1 MLRRLIHPFNH
12 VDAMTDTPRFDLPP
26 ELEQLLQQLRGRIR
40 KYVFLEGIALTLA
53 ALAGL
58 FWLSL
63 ALDHAW
69 FAVSRLELP
78 IWFRATFDVVVLSLM
93 TLLIVSWIGLRVF
106 RAFRL
111 KALALVLE
119 RRFPQLDDRL
129 VTAVE
134 LAAGK
139 ADGNSALSRAM
150 MQKTIGDV
158 AREASQLNLDDVF
171 NPQPLRRALTGAVVL
186 FASIGGL
193 ALVNS
198 TALAT
203 WKDSFWDLDAQ
214 YWQRQFALNVKVIA
228 QPGDLVREF
237 RDGKYKHP
245 RGADLALL
253 IEVPEGKLVPETV
266 QLKYRLSEGRGGGT
280 VLCSKVGERQFRHAI
295 AGLLDDVEFWI
306 YGGDFVS
313 RQPYQVDVVDAPHL
327 DRIELASFYP
337 DYTGMLNPE
346 SKPERPLRTI
356 VPVRGTQVALPVE
369 TEFFLQ
375 AQSNKPLK
383 QVRVQMA
390 SRELVLDVTESRT
403 TAKVIERNE
412 ETQKADVVE
421 IGVTD
426 WVNSS
431 RQELSV
437 PLLVSG
443 LLTDSSKARFTSL
456 KEKHGTLVVP
466 PDTQLRIYLEDTDEI
481 LTPEPARVLI
491 SGIVDQ
497 PPVVETKLRGIG
509 TSITRKASIPILGR
523 IADDY
528 GLADVRFE
536 FQINDAPEWTRRTLE
551 AGLPTDT
558 VSRREFKLQRKSDEE
573 YERFDVVALDLSLG
587 QKLVVSV
594 AAEDK
599 DNLNGPHITRG
610 ERYTFKVVT
619 NEELLSVLYQR
630 ELNLRRRFEQI
641 IEESKGTQRDLIRH
655 RARVDDRS
663 KLVSSGTMD
672 DESKQK
678 LTTLN
683 NAIIACAE
691 QSLHAVRKNANETA
705 SLELG
710 FRDIREE
717 LVNNGLHTPQT
728 LERLDDRIV
737 KPLHAINA
745 QDYPLVDE
753 ALGLYR
759 LANNKSQDPTPAIDA
774 SVQALGVLIAN
785 MERILGE
792 MRKLETFQEALEQ
805 LKAIIEQQEQLTDKT
820 KKEQKKKLLEGLQ

>member
-1 MLRRLIHPFNH
+1 MN
-12 VDAMTDTPRFDLPP
+12 DSPRFDLPMD
-26 ELEQLLQQLRGRIR
+26 LQRLLQQLRGRIR
-40 KYVFLEGIALTLA
+40 KYVLLEGIALTLA
-53 ALAGL
+53 AFASL
-58 FWLSL
+58 FWVSFG
-63 ALDHAW
+63 LDHAW

-78 IWFRATFDVVVLSLM
+78 VWFRATFDVLVLSLV
-93 TLLIVSWIGLRVF
+93 TFAIVSWIGLRLF
-106 RAFRL
+106 RSFRL

-134 LAAGK
+134 LASGK
-139 ADGNSALSRAM
+139 ADANSQLSRAM
-150 MQKTIGDV
+150 MMRTIDDV
-158 AREASQLNLDDVF
+158 AREASQLDLNDVF
-171 NPQPLRRALTGAVVL
+171 NPQPLRRAFVGAVVL

-193 ALVNS
+193 AIVNG

-203 WKDSFWDLDAQ
+203 WKDSFLDLDAQ
-214 YWQRQFALNVKVIA
+214 YWQRQFELNVKVIA

-237 RDGKYKHP
+237 RDGQYKHP
-245 RGADLALL
+245 RGADLALM

-266 QLKYRLSEGRGGGT
+266 QLKYRLAEGRGGGT

-313 RQPYQVDVVDAPHL
+313 RLPYRVNVVDAPHL

-337 DYTGMLNPE
+337 DYTGITNPE
-346 SKPERPLRTI
+346 SKPNQPLRTI
-356 VPVRGTQVALPVE
+356 VPVRGTQVSLPVE
-369 TEFFLQ
+369 TEFILQ
-375 AQSNKPLK
+375 GQSNKPLK
-383 QVRVQMA
+383 QVRIQMA
-390 SRELVLDVTESRT
+390 SRELVLDVTTSGT
-403 TAKVIERNE
+403 TGKLIERND
-412 ETQKADVVE
+412 ETQKADVVD
-421 IGVTD
+421 INVAN
-426 WVNSS
+426 WISS
-431 RQELSV
+431 TRTQVAV
-437 PLLVSG
+437 PLLVSS
-443 LLTDSSKARFTSL
+443 LQTDAAKSRLASL
-456 KEKHGTLVVP
+456 NEQLGTLVVP

-491 SGIVDQ
+491 SGVVDQ

-523 IADDY
+523 VSDDY

-536 FQINDAPEWTRRTLE
+536 FQINDAPEWTRRVLE
-551 AGLPTDT
+551 VGLPTDASKA
-558 VSRREFKLQRKSDEE
+558 VPREFKLQHKTDEDF
-573 YERFDVVALDLSLG
+573 ERFDVVSLDLSLG
-587 QKLVVSV
+587 QKLVVSI
-594 AAEDK
+594 AAQDK

-641 IEESKGTQRDLIRH
+641 IEESRATQRDLIRH
-655 RARVDDRS
+655 RARVDDRA
-663 KLVSSGTMD
+663 KLVSGGATD
-672 DESKQK
+672 DDTKQK
-678 LTTLN
+678 LTALN

-691 QSLHAVRKNANETA
+691 QSLHAVRKNANENA
-705 SLELG
+705 SVEMA

-745 QDYPLVDE
+745 KDYPLVDE

-759 LANNKSQDPTPAIDA
+759 LSNNKGNDPTAAIDA
-774 SVQALGVLIAN
+774 SVQAIGSLIAN

-805 LKAIIEQQEQLTDKT
+805 LKAIIEQQEQLTEKT

>member
-1 MLRRLIHPFNH
+1 
-12 VDAMTDTPRFDLPP
+12 MTDAPRFDLPP

-40 KYVFLEGIALTLA
+40 KYVLLEGVALTLA

-58 FWLSL
+58 FWISFG
-63 ALDHAW
+63 LDHAW

-78 IWFRATFDVVVLSLM
+78 VWFRATFDVVVLSVVAFLV
-93 TLLIVSWIGLRVF
+93 VSWVGLRLF
-106 RAFRL
+106 RSFRL

-134 LAAGK
+134 LASGK
-139 ADGNSALSRAM
+139 SDGNSALSRAM
-150 MQKTIGDV
+150 MTKTIGDV
-158 AREASQLNLDDVF
+158 AREASQLDLDQVF
-171 NPQPLRRALTGAVVL
+171 NPQPLRRALTGAIVL

-193 ALVNS
+193 AIVNQP
-198 TALAT
+198 ALAT
-203 WKDSFWDLDAQ
+203 WKNSFLSLDSQ
-214 YWQRQFALNVKVIA
+214 YWQRRFELQVKVIA

-237 RDGKYKHP
+237 RDGNYKHP
-245 RGADLALL
+245 RGADLSLM
-253 IEVPEGKLVPETV
+253 IQVPDGKLVPETV
-266 QLKYRLSEGRGGGT
+266 QLKYRLADGRGGGT
-280 VLCSKVGERQFRHAI
+280 VLCSKVGQRQFRHAI

-313 RQPYQVDVVDAPHL
+313 RLPYHVTVVDAPHL
-327 DRIELASFYP
+327 DRIELASLYP
-337 DYTGMLNPE
+337 EYTGIVNPE
-346 SKPERPLRTI
+346 SKTAATDEPADQTSKLLRTM

-369 TEFFLQ
+369 TDVFLQ
-375 AQSNKPLK
+375 AQSNKPLR

-390 SRELVLDVTESRT
+390 SRELVLDVTDSGT
-403 TAKVIERNE
+403 TGKLIERDDGS
-412 ETQKADVVE
+412 QQARVVE
-421 IGVTD
+421 INATN
-426 WVNSS
+426 WVASN
-431 RQELSV
+431 RTQISV
-437 PLLVSG
+437 PLLVSS
-443 LLTDSSKARFTSL
+443 LQTEAAKARSASL
-456 KEKHGTLVVP
+456 QSQYGTLVVP

-481 LTPEPARVLI
+481 LTPEPARVLV

-536 FQINDAPEWTRRTLE
+536 FQINDAAEWSRRTLDV
-551 AGLPTDT
+551 GLPNAESKS
-558 VSRREFKLQRKSDEE
+558 VAREFKLQRKSDEE
-573 YERFDVVALDLSLG
+573 FERFEVVSLDLSLG
-587 QKLVVSV
+587 QKLVVTV

-663 KLVSSGTMD
+663 KIVSSGANN
-672 DESKQK
+672 DEAKQK
-678 LTTLN
+678 LIALN
-683 NAIIACAE
+683 NAIVACAE

-705 SLELG
+705 SLELA

-737 KPLHAINA
+737 KPLNAINSK
-745 QDYPLVDE
+745 DYPLVDE

-759 LANNKSQDPTPAIDA
+759 FANNKGNDPSPAIDA

-805 LKAIIEQQEQLTDKT
+805 LKAIIEQQEQLTEKT

>member
-1 MLRRLIHPFNH
+1 MSD
-12 VDAMTDTPRFDLPP
+12 VPRFDLPP
-26 ELEQLLQQLRGRIR
+26 ELDRLLQQLRGRIR
-40 KYVFLEGIALTLA
+40 KYVLLEGIALTLA

-58 FWLSL
+58 FWISL
-63 ALDHAW
+63 GLDHAW

-78 IWFRATFDVVVLSLM
+78 VWFRATFDVVVLSLIAF
-93 TLLIVSWIGLRVF
+93 LLVSWVGLRLF
-106 RAFRL
+106 RTFQL

-129 VTAVE
+129 VAAVE

-139 ADGNSALSRAM
+139 ADGESALSRAM
-150 MQKTIGDV
+150 MSKTLDDV
-158 AREASQLNLDDVF
+158 AKAAAQLDLDEVF

-193 ALVNS
+193 ALVNQ

-203 WKDSFWDLDAQ
+203 WKDSFLDLDAQ
-214 YWQRQFALNVKVIA
+214 YWQRQFELQVKVVA
-228 QPGDLVREF
+228 QPGDVVREF
-237 RDGKYKHP
+237 RDGQYKHP

-253 IEVPEGKLVPETV
+253 IEVPAGKLVPETV
-266 QLKYRLSEGRGGGT
+266 QLKYRLAEGRGGGS

-313 RQPYQVDVVDAPHL
+313 RLPYRVNVVDAPHL
-327 DRIELASFYP
+327 DRIELASFFP
-337 DYTGMLNPE
+337 AYTGMTNPE
-346 SKPERPLRTI
+346 SKPDNPQRTL

-369 TEFFLQ
+369 TDFILQ

-383 QVRVQMA
+383 QVRVQMS
-390 SRELVLDVTESRT
+390 SRELILEATDAGTKGRL
-403 TAKVIERNE
+403 IERNDE
-412 ETQKADVVE
+412 SQQARVVDIAAANWLSSNRTQVA
-421 IGVTD
+421 I
-426 WVNSS
+426 
-431 RQELSV
+431 
-437 PLLVSG
+437 PMLVSSQQ
-443 LLTDSSKARFTSL
+443 TESAKARLASL
-456 KEKHGTLVVP
+456 QASQGTIVVP
-466 PDTQLRIYLEDTDEI
+466 PDTQLRIYLEDNDEI
-481 LTPEPARVLI
+481 LTPEPSRVLI

-497 PPVVETKLRGIG
+497 TPVVETKLRGIG
-509 TSITRKASIPILGR
+509 TSITRKATIPILGR

-536 FQINDAPEWTRRTLE
+536 FQINDAAEWARRGLE
-551 AGLPTDT
+551 AALPTSAKAPN
-558 VSRREFKLQRKSDEE
+558 VREFKLQRKPEE
-573 YERFDVVALDLSLG
+573 EFERFDVVPLDLSLG

-599 DNLNGPHITRG
+599 DDLNGPHITRG

-641 IEESKGTQRDLIRH
+641 IEESRRTQGDLIRH

-663 KLVSSGTMD
+663 KIVSSGATD
-672 DESKQK
+672 DDSKQK
-678 LTTLN
+678 LVALS
-683 NAIIACAE
+683 NAIVACAE

-705 SLELG
+705 SLELA

-737 KPLHAINA
+737 KPLNAINTK
-745 QDYPLVDE
+745 DYPLVDE

-759 LANNKSQDPTPAIDA
+759 LANNKSNDPTPAIDA
-774 SVQALGVLIAN
+774 SVQAIGVLIAN

-805 LKAIIEQQEQLTDKT
+805 LKAIIEQQEQLTEKT

>member
-1 MLRRLIHPFNH
+1 MSD
-12 VDAMTDTPRFDLPP
+12 VPRFDLPP
-26 ELEQLLQQLRGRIR
+26 ALDRLLQQLRGRIR
-40 KYVFLEGIALTLA
+40 KYVLLEGIALTLA

-58 FWLSL
+58 FWVSL
-63 ALDHAW
+63 GLDHAW

-78 IWFRATFDVVVLSLM
+78 VWFRATFDVVVLSCIVF
-93 TLLIVSWIGLRVF
+93 LLVSWVGLRLF
-106 RAFRL
+106 RTFQL

-134 LAAGK
+134 LAAGQ
-139 ADGNSALSRAM
+139 ADGNSALSCAM
-150 MQKTIGDV
+150 MSKTLEDV
-158 AREASQLNLDDVF
+158 AKEASLLDLDQVF

-186 FASIGGL
+186 FTSIGGL
-193 ALVNS
+193 ALVNQ

-203 WKDSFWDLDAQ
+203 WKNSFLDLDAQ
-214 YWQRQFALNVKVIA
+214 YWQRQFELQVKVVA
-228 QPGDLVREF
+228 QPGDVIREF
-237 RDGKYKHP
+237 RDGHYKHP

-266 QLKYRLSEGRGGGT
+266 QLKYRLADGRGGGS
-280 VLCSKVGERQFRHAI
+280 VLCSKVGDRQFRHAI

-313 RQPYQVDVVDAPHL
+313 RLPYRVHVVDAPHL
-327 DRIELASFYP
+327 DRIELASFFP
-337 DYTGMLNPE
+337 AYTGMANPE
-346 SKPERPLRTI
+346 SKPDQPQRTL
-356 VPVRGTQVALPVE
+356 VPVRGTQVALPLE
-369 TEFFLQ
+369 TDFLLQ
-375 AQSNKPLK
+375 AQSNKPLR
-383 QVRVQMA
+383 QVRVQMS
-390 SRELVLDVTESRT
+390 SRELILEATDAGTKGR
-403 TAKVIERNE
+403 VIERNDE
-412 ETQKADVVE
+412 SQQARIVDVVA
-421 IGVTD
+421 TD
-426 WVNSS
+426 WLNATRTQLAIPMLLSS
-431 RQELSV
+431 LQTE
-437 PLLVSG
+437 PA
-443 LLTDSSKARFTSL
+443 KARLATL
-456 KEKHGTLVVP
+456 QTAHGTIVVP
-466 PDTQLRIYLEDTDEI
+466 PDTQLRIYLEDNDEI

-509 TSITRKASIPILGR
+509 TSITRKATIPILGR

-528 GLADVRFE
+528 GLSDVRFE
-536 FQINDAPEWTRRTLE
+536 FQINDAAEWTRRGLE
-551 AGLPTDT
+551 TGLPTSEKTPHVRD
-558 VSRREFKLQRKSDEE
+558 FKLQRKADEE
-573 YERFDVVALDLSLG
+573 FERFDVVSLDLSLG
-587 QKLVVSV
+587 QKLVVSI

-599 DNLNGPHITRG
+599 DDLNGPHITRG
-610 ERYTFKVVT
+610 ERYAFKVVT

-641 IEESKGTQRDLIRH
+641 IEESRRTQGDLIRH

-663 KLVSSGTMD
+663 KIVSSGTTD

-678 LTTLN
+678 LTTLS

-705 SLELG
+705 SLELA

-737 KPLHAINA
+737 KPLNAINTK
-745 QDYPLVDE
+745 DYPLVDE

-759 LANNKSQDPTPAIDA
+759 LANNKNNDPTPAIDA
-774 SVQALGVLIAN
+774 SVQAIGVLIAN

-805 LKAIIEQQEQLTDKT
+805 LKAIIEQQEQLTEKT